1 MNTEMLNELL
11 ENEVKDLYDAE
22 KQLVRALPKMAKAC
36 DSEDLAKA
44 IRNHLAETQNQ
55 VARLE
60 KVFDLMEMPAKGKS
74 CKGMKGLIE
83 EGSEILKDGDRG
95 PLRDLAIIA
104 GAQRVEHYEIS
115 GYGTARA
122 LAEQLEN
129 SQVASLLLETEN
141 EEKMADEKLS
151 EVAKAIYA
159 SDEPED
165 EEKMAS
171 ASGGRSRS
179 PRRQ

>member
-1 MNTEMLNELL
+1 MNNETLNELL
-11 ENEVKDLYDAE
+11 ENELKDLYDAE

-36 DSEDLAKA
+36 DSDDLADA
-44 IRNHLAETQNQ
+44 IRNHMAETQNH
-55 VARLE
+55 VTRLE

-74 CKGMKGLIE
+74 CKGMKGLIQ
-83 EGSEILKDGDRG
+83 EGSEILEDEDRG

-115 GYGTARA
+115 AYGTARA
-122 LAEQLEN
+122 VAEQLEK
-129 SQVASLLLETEN
+129 SQVASLLLQTEN

-151 EVAKAIYA
+151 EIAKAIYA

-165 EEKMAS
+165 EEEMAHV
-171 ASGGRSRS
+171 SGGRSRS
-179 PRRQ
+179 SRRQ